1 MIALSPAQQRMW
13 FAHRTGAESS
23 IYHVQLQIRLR
34 GELEVPALEAAVRD
48 LLGRH
53 EALRTLVVEDSG
65 RLGQRV
71 LAPGELDFELP
82 VLDCSDAELDRVIRA
97 AAAEEFELDRQLPIR
112 CRLFRRRERD
122 QVLLVVMHHIAT
134 DGWSLRPLL
143 TDLRQAYLA
152 RCAGEAPAFEEL
164 PVQYA
169 DYTVWQQ
176 ELLGAE
182 ADPDSVLN
190 RQLGYW
196 AERLAGAPE
205 ECTLP
210 LDRPRP
216 ELPGARGATEYGRF
230 APDLVAAVNAVARAH
245 QASPFMV
252 VQAALAVLLGRLG
265 AGEDVVLGTAVSGR
279 TDEALD
285 ELVGFFVNTLALR
298 TDLSGDPTL
307 AELLAQVRDRDLDAF
322 AHTDVPF
329 ERVVERLNPA
339 RSLSRHPL
347 FQVMVVMEDDLTGFD
362 RFGAAAAEVELLD
375 LDIAKFDLTVKL
387 TPTFDA
393 GREIGELDF
402 AVEYAT
408 ELLDRSSVLALLDR
422 LRLVL
427 RALATEPHRR
437 LSELELTTEAERVE
451 LLALGAGDVPA
462 VPDRPVHALVA
473 EQAVLRGQQP
483 AVISADGELSYA
495 ELDAAANA
503 LAHRLIAAGVGAGQV
518 VGVSVPRGVG
528 LAVAVLAVLKA
539 GAAYTM
545 LDPDF
550 PAARLV
556 EVIEAVECPLVMVAA
571 ETDWL
576 PVPALDISEA
586 GSWPATDPGV
596 AVDPGQLACVM
607 FTSGS
612 TGAPKPIAMSHRA
625 FVRTFLGQRYSAFGP
640 DQVWL
645 QSAPVSWDAGA
656 MELFAPLLH
665 GGRCVLQPGQRPDP
679 VRIAELV
686 SRHRVTTAWFSAGLF
701 AVLVDLHP
709 EIFST
714 LTEVLTGGDVS
725 SLPHVQRVRREFP
738 DLQLVHGYGPVESMV
753 FASSYRLGSTDDG
766 SRMPIGIPLARTQLY
781 VLDDRLRLTPRGS
794 AGELYIGGAGLADGY
809 LGQPGGTATRFVANP
824 YAAGMRMYRTG
835 DLVRWQAD
843 GTLEFLGRADD
854 QVKIRGFRIE
864 PAEVVA
870 ALGRL
875 AGVRHAAVR
884 VWGSGNDKRLV
895 GYLVA
900 EAGHRFDLLDLR
912 HRLAGSLPDHLVP
925 SQLVELDEFPLT
937 ATGKLDRKQL
947 PEPAAATATGTGRV
961 ARTATEQALAELF
974 AGVLGRPEPVGIDDN
989 FFDLGGHSLLATRL
1003 ISAVRAGLGADLDIR
1018 DIFAEPTVAGL
1029 VSRLQE
1035 GRIMRIDSSVIER
1048 ADRLPLSY
1056 AQLRLWFLDKM
1067 SGPNS
1072 TYNVAHTIKLTGPLD
1087 VPALRSALT
1096 DVVDRHEAL
1105 RTVFTEVAG
1114 EPAQHVLPV
1123 GSVAPDFEVVPLA
1136 AAALPD
1142 TAQADAGYTFDL
1154 ATELPIRA
1162 RLYRLSER
1170 EHVLMLL
1177 IHHIASD
1184 GWSLG
1189 PIMRDLSVGY
1199 RARRA
1204 GQPPAFEE
1212 LPVQYAD
1219 YTLWQRELLG
1229 DPDDESSLAARQL
1242 EFWKANLAELPEECS
1257 LRPDRPRTEDSNAHG
1272 AFTTL
1277 MIGPELHARLVDVA
1291 REFQASLFMVVQAGL
1306 VALLSRLGVGP
1317 DVVLGSPTAGRG
1329 DEALDDLVGFFV
1341 NTLVLR
1347 SDVSG
1352 DPSVGELVCRV
1363 RDADLDA
1370 FAHADVPFERLV
1382 EVLNPVRSL
1391 ARHPLF
1397 QIMYVVQNAAAEQ
1410 LRFDG
1415 VEAEMEPIRLNN
1427 AKFDLTFAFSEKYL
1441 DNHRPAGIKAVAEYA
1456 SDLFDAETVAGL
1468 LTRLVSLLEAMVA
1481 DPGARLSSLAL
1492 TAPTEQAE
1500 LLALGTGVL
1509 PLHAGGMIASHTEA
1523 TLHALIA
1530 EQAVRHGSKPAV
1542 ASTDGELSYAELD
1555 SAANRL
1561 AHRLLAT
1568 GVGRGDVVGVGVPR
1582 GVQMAVAV
1590 LAVLKAGAG
1599 YTMLDPDFPPARL
1612 AEVIEA
1618 AHCPLVLM
1626 DAGEWSWL
1634 PVPALDVTDPGTWPA
1649 TDPAVPVDAGQLAC
1663 VMFTSGST
1671 GRPKGIATSH
1681 RALVDTLLG
1690 QRFVDPERDSTW
1702 LQCSPVSWDAFAL
1715 ELFAPLLT
1723 GGLCVL
1729 QPGQRPEPAA
1739 MAELVSRHRVST
1751 MHASASLLNFLIDEY
1766 PGTFRRLRHVLTG
1779 GEAASVPHLRR
1790 LTEQFPNL
1798 LVTNGYSPVECTI
1811 FTVAHELRAE
1821 DVAAG
1826 AGSVPV
1832 GRPVAGM
1839 RLLVLDEGL
1848 HLVPRGVAGE
1858 LYMAGTGMADG
1869 YVGQPGLTAAR
1880 FVANPYTPGE
1890 RMYRTGDLV
1899 SWRPD
1904 GTLEF
1909 HGRADEQI
1917 KIRGFRIEPAEI
1929 TAVLT
1934 SLPTIRHAAVSVWPG
1949 QAGKQLVGYVVAEPG
1964 CQLDTLAVKRELA
1977 GRLPDHLVP
1986 SHIVQLDALPIS
1998 ATGKLDRSKLPA
2010 PGPQPASATGR
2021 APRNPQEEILAGLF
2035 AGVLGRTEPVSID
2048 DNFFDLGGHSL
2059 LATRL
2064 ISRIRTG
2071 LKAELSIK
2079 ELFRNPTVAALSA
2092 VLDAAKQARPAL
2104 VRQPRPERVPASF
2117 AQQRLWFVDQSS
2129 EVKTAYQVPVVLR
2142 LTGTLDVPALRSALA
2157 DVVDRHEA
2165 LRTVFTETD
2174 GQLAQDIRTGIAPP
2188 FECVPAIDLAAQLAE
2203 ASLQPF
2209 DLRAEIPIRAR
2220 LFEVGASEHVLLL
2233 TMHHIAT
2240 DGWSLR
2246 PLLTDLATAYRA
2258 RSAGQP
2264 PAFEELPVQY
2274 ADYTLWQRELLSEDG
2289 PLGEQLD
2296 FWKANLAELPEE
2308 CSLPT
2313 DRPRPA
2319 VPSHRGAGIS
2329 IDTSPELHAR
2339 LVDVA
2344 REFQA
2349 SLFMVVQAG
2358 LVALLS
2364 RLGVG
2369 PDVVLGSPTAGR
2381 GDEAL
2386 DDLVG
2391 FFVNTLVLR
2400 SDVSG
2405 DPSVGE
2411 LVCRVRDADLDA
2423 FAHADVPFERLV
2435 EVLNPVRSLARHP
2448 LFQIM
2453 FVLQNQSQA
2462 SSEELRLGPETTIV
2476 TSTNP
2481 TGLDTVKFDLSIAAT
2496 ERHLADKPTGITLN
2510 ADYALDLF
2518 DAETVTALLER
2529 LVLVLEAMVA
2539 DPDARISRLPVT
2551 TAAERD
2557 RLLRLGTGPSA
2568 VGGNAT
2574 LHGLIA
2580 EQAARHGSRPAVAS
2594 ADGELSYAALDAQA
2608 NVLAHRLIAA
2618 GVRVGDLVGVGV
2630 PRGVPM
2636 AVAVLGVLKAGAGY
2650 TMLDPEFPAARLAEV
2665 AGMAGVSAVV
2675 LDSAAGGD
2683 WSWVDVPVLEL
2694 AEPGTGPATDPS
2706 VPVDAGQVACVM
2718 FTSGSTG
2725 RPKAIVT
2732 SHRALV
2738 DTLLGQRFVD
2748 SERDPVWL
2756 QCSPVS
2762 WDAFALELFAPLLT
2776 GGLCVLQPGQ
2786 RPEPEAMVELVARH
2800 RVSTVHASA
2809 SLLNFLIEEYPGV
2822 FRRLRHVLTGGEAA
2836 SVPHLARLREQYPNL
2851 VVTNGYSPVECTIF
2865 TVAHELRDTDVAA
2878 GAGSVPVGRPVA
2890 GMRLLVLD
2898 AGLQLVPAGV
2908 PGELYMAGTGLAD
2921 GYLGQPGLTAGRFV
2935 ANPYAAGE
2943 RMYRTGDLVS
2953 WRPDGTLEFHGRA
2966 DEQIKIRGFRIEP
2979 AEITAVLGSL
2989 PSIRHAA
2996 VHAWGSGND
3005 KKLVGYLVA
3014 EPGTPPLD
3022 VAALRREVKLRLPD
3036 HLVPSQLVQLDALP
3050 ISATGKL
3057 DRSKLPEPD
3066 PVAVTSAGREPRTD
3080 SERALCELFGS
3091 VLGTGTPVS
3100 IDDNFFDLGGHS
3112 LLATRLISRVRSTMN
3127 AELSIKA
3134 IFEAPTVA
3142 ELVDRLVSGQP
3153 ARPSLRP
3160 RKRELA

>member
-13 FAHRTGAESS
+13 FAHRTGVESS

-34 GELEVPALEAAVRD
+34 GELDVPALTAAIGDV
-48 LLGRH
+48 LSRH
-53 EALRTLVVEDSG
+53 DALRTLVVEEAG

-71 LAPGELDFELP
+71 LEPTEVEFELP
-82 VLDCSDAELDRVIRA
+82 VRDCPDGEVDRVVRA
-97 AAAEEFELDRQLPIR
+97 AAAVPFALDRQLPIR
-112 CRLFRRRERD
+112 CELFRRSADD
-122 QVLLVVMHHIAT
+122 QVLLLVMHHIAT

-143 TDLRQAYLA
+143 TDLCQAYLA
-152 RCAGEAPAFEEL
+152 RCVGDAPVFEEL
-164 PVQYA
+164 PVQYT
-169 DYTVWQQ
+169 DYTLWQQ
-176 ELLGAE
+176 DLLGAE
-182 ADPDSVLN
+182 TDPDSVLN
-190 RQLGYW
+190 RQLSYW
-196 AERLAGAPE
+196 TERLTGGPE
-205 ECTLP
+205 ECTVP

-216 ELPGARGATEYGRF
+216 ELAAGRGATEYGRF
-230 APDLVAAVNAVARAH
+230 EPDLVAAVNTVARAH
-245 QASPFMV
+245 QATPFMV
-252 VQAALAVLLGRLG
+252 VQTALAVLLGRLG

-298 TDLSGDPTL
+298 TDLSGNPTL
-307 AELLAQVRDRDLDAF
+307 AELLTQVRSRDLDAF
-322 AHTDVPF
+322 AHQDIPF

-339 RSLSRHPL
+339 RTLSRHPL
-347 FQVMVVMEDDLTGFD
+347 FQVMLVMEDDLTGFD
-362 RFGAAAAEVELLD
+362 RFGRAESAVELLD

-387 TPTFDA
+387 TPTFDDT
-393 GREIGELDF
+393 REIGELDF

-408 ELLDRSSVLALLDR
+408 DLLDRSSVLALLDR

-427 RALATEPHRR
+427 RALADTPDRR
-437 LSELELTTEAERVE
+437 LSELVLTSAAEQAG
-451 LLALGAGDVPA
+451 LLALGTGAESAGPE
-462 VPDRPVHALVA
+462 RTVHALVA
-473 EQAVLRGQQP
+473 EQAARNGQKP
-483 AVISADGELSYA
+483 AVVSVDGELSYA
-495 ELDAAANA
+495 ELETAANR
-503 LAHRLIAAGVGAGQV
+503 LAHRLIAAGVSGGDV
-518 VGVSVPRGVG
+518 VGVGVPRG
-528 LAVAVLAVLKA
+528 LTMAVAVLAVLKA
-539 GAAYTM
+539 GAGYTM

-550 PAARLV
+550 PAARLT
-556 EVIEAVECPLVMVAA
+556 EVIEAAKCPLVLVDSVSGS
-571 ETDWL
+571 DWL
-576 PVPALDISEA
+576 PVPALDISEG

-596 AVDPGQLACVM
+596 AVDPGQVACVM

-612 TGAPKPIAMSHRA
+612 TGVPKPIAMSHRA

-665 GGRCVLQPGQRPDP
+665 GGSCVLQPGQRPDP

-686 SRHRVTTAWFSAGLF
+686 GRHGVTTAWFSAGLF

-709 EIFST
+709 EIFGV
-714 LTEVLTGGDVS
+714 LREVLTGGDVS
-725 SLPHVQRVRREFP
+725 SLPHVQRVRRDYPEV
-738 DLQLVHGYGPVESMV
+738 QLVHGYGPVESMV
-753 FASSYRLGSTDDG
+753 FASSYRLAATDDG
-766 SRMPIGIPLARTQLY
+766 SRMPIGTPLARTQLY
-781 VLDDRLRLTPRGS
+781 VLGDQLRLSPRGT

-809 LGQPGGTATRFVANP
+809 LGQPGGTAGRFVANP
-824 YAAGMRMYRTG
+824 FAVGQRMYRTG

-843 GTLEFLGRADD
+843 DTLEFLGRADD

-875 AGVRHAAVR
+875 TGVRHAAVR
-884 VWGSGNDKRLV
+884 VWSTGGDKRLV

-900 EAGHRFDLLDLR
+900 EPGHRLDLLDLR
-912 HRLAGSLPDHLVP
+912 HQLAGALPDHLVP
-925 SQLVELDEFPLT
+925 SQLVELAELPLT
-937 ATGKLDRKQL
+937 ATGKLDRAQL
-947 PEPAAATATGTGRV
+947 PEPAVAATASSGRSP
-961 ARTATEQALAELF
+961 RTATELALAELF
-974 AGVLGRPEPVGIDDN
+974 AGVLGCAEPISIDDN

-1029 VSRLQE
+1029 VSRLQK

-1056 AQLRLWFLDKM
+1056 AQLRLWFLDKLT
-1067 SGPNS
+1067 GPNS
-1072 TYNVAHTIKLTGPLD
+1072 TYNVAHTIKLSGALD
-1087 VPALRSALT
+1087 VAALRSGLA

-1105 RTVFTEVAG
+1105 RTVFTEVDG
-1114 EPAQHVLPV
+1114 EPAQHVLPA
-1123 GSVAPDFEVVPLA
+1123 GSVAPDFEVVPLTA
-1136 AAALPD
+1136 AVLAD

-1162 RLYRLSER
+1162 RLYRLSEQ

-1177 IHHIASD
+1177 LHHIASD

-1189 PIMRDLSVGY
+1189 PIMRDLSIGY
-1199 RARRA
+1199 GARRT
-1204 GQPPAFEE
+1204 GQAPVFEE

-1242 EFWKANLAELPEECS
+1242 EFWKRELAELPEECS
-1257 LRPDRPRTEDSNAHG
+1257 IRPDRPRTEDSNQHG

-1277 MIGPELHARLVDVA
+1277 MIDPQLHGRLVDVA

-1306 VALLSRLGVGP
+1306 VALLSRLGVGSE
-1317 DVVLGSPTAGRG
+1317 VVLGSPTAGRG

-1352 DPSVGELVCRV
+1352 DPSVGELVSRV

-1397 QIMYVVQNAAAEQ
+1397 QIMYVVQNAAAEE

-1415 VEAEMEPIRLNN
+1415 IEAEMEPIRLNN
-1427 AKFDLTFAFSEKYL
+1427 AKFDLTFAFSERYVE
-1441 DNHRPAGIKAVAEYA
+1441 DHRPAGIKAVAEYA
-1456 SDLFDAETVAGL
+1456 SDLFDAETVTGL
-1468 LTRLVSLLEAMVA
+1468 LARLIALLEDMVA
-1481 DPGARLSSLAL
+1481 DPSARLSSLAI
-1492 TAPTEQAE
+1492 TSGTEQAD
-1500 LLALGTGVL
+1500 LLALGTGPVH
-1509 PLHAGGMIASHTEA
+1509 PHVGA
-1523 TLHALIA
+1523 TVHALVA
-1530 EQAVRHGSKPAV
+1530 EQAALHGQKPAV
-1542 ASTDGELSYAELD
+1542 VSADGELSYAELET
-1555 SAANRL
+1555 AANAL
-1561 AHRLLAT
+1561 AHRLLAA
-1568 GVGRGDVVGVGVPR
+1568 GVRGGDIVGVAVPR
-1582 GVQMAVAV
+1582 GVRMAVAV

-1599 YTMLDPDFPPARL
+1599 YTMLDPDFPAARL
-1612 AEVIEA
+1612 AEVLEVA
-1618 AHCPLVLM
+1618 NCPLVLV
-1626 DAGEWSWL
+1626 DSTSEGDWSWL
-1634 PVPALDVTDPGTWPA
+1634 PVPALDITEPTTAALPA
-1649 TDPAVPVDAGQLAC
+1649 PAVVVGVGEVAC

-1671 GRPKGIATSH
+1671 GRPKAIVTSH
-1681 RALVDTLLG
+1681 GALVETLVG
-1690 QRFVDPERDSTW
+1690 QRFVDPVRDSVW

-1715 ELFAPLLT
+1715 ELFAPLLS

-1729 QPGQRPEPAA
+1729 QPGQRPEPAV
-1739 MAELVSRHRVST
+1739 MVELVGRYRVST
-1751 MHASASLLNFLIDEY
+1751 VHASASLLNFLIDEY
-1766 PGTFRRLRHVLTG
+1766 PGVFRRLRHVLTG
-1779 GEAASVPHLRR
+1779 GEAASVSHLAR
-1790 LTEQFPNL
+1790 LRQQYPGL
-1798 LVTNGYSPVECTI
+1798 VVTNGYSPVECTI
-1811 FTVAHELRAE
+1811 FTVAHEVRE
-1821 DVAAG
+1821 QDVVVG

-1839 RLLVLDEGL
+1839 RLLVLDAGL
-1848 HLVPRGVAGE
+1848 QLVPAGVAGE
-1858 LYMAGTGMADG
+1858 LYMAGGGVADG
-1869 YVGQPGLTAAR
+1869 YLGQPGLTAAR
-1880 FVANPYTPGE
+1880 FVADPFAVGQ

-1899 SWRPD
+1899 SWRAD

-1917 KIRGFRIEPAEI
+1917 KIRGFRVEPAEI
-1929 TAVLT
+1929 TTTLT
-1934 SLPTIRHAAVSVWPG
+1934 TLPTIRHAAIAVWPG
-1949 QAGKQLVGYVVAEPG
+1949 ETGKQLVGYVVAEPG
-1964 CQLDTLAVKRELA
+1964 HRLDTLAVKRELA
-1977 GRLPDHLVP
+1977 DRLPDHLVP
-1986 SHIVQLDALPIS
+1986 SHIIELAALPIS
-1998 ATGKLDRSKLPA
+1998 PTGKLDRSQLPA
-2010 PGPQPASATGR
+2010 PGPQSAGSTGR

-2035 AGVLGRTEPVSID
+2035 AGVLGTATPVTID

-2092 VLDAAKQARPAL
+2092 IIDSAKQARPAL
-2104 VRQPRPERVPASF
+2104 VRQSRPERLPASF

-2129 EVKTAYQVPVVLR
+2129 EVKTAYQVPVSLR
-2142 LTGTLDVPALRSALA
+2142 LTGPLDAAALRSALA

-2165 LRTVFTETD
+2165 LRTVFAEVD
-2174 GQLAQDIRTGIAPP
+2174 GQLWQDVRTGVVPSWD
-2188 FECVPAIDLAAQLAE
+2188 CVPATDLERQLAE
-2203 ASLQPF
+2203 ASMRSF
-2209 DLRAEIPIRAR
+2209 DLRSELPIRAH
-2220 LFEVGASEHVLLL
+2220 LFRVEPTEHVLLL
-2233 TMHHIAT
+2233 VMHHIAT

-2258 RSAGQP
+2258 RTAGVAP
-2264 PAFEELPVQY
+2264 NFEPLPVQY
-2274 ADYTLWQRELLSEDG
+2274 ADYTLWQRELLGEGG
-2289 PLGEQLD
+2289 PLGAQLD
-2296 FWKANLAELPEE
+2296 YWKANLAQLPEE

-2319 VPSHRGAGIS
+2319 TPSYRGAGVS
-2329 IDTSPELHAR
+2329 IDTSPELHGR

-2369 PDVVLGSPTAGR
+2369 SEVVLGSPTAGR

-2411 LVCRVRDADLDA
+2411 LVSRVRDADLDA

-2462 SSEELRLGPETTIV
+2462 SSDELRLGPDTTIS

-2496 ERHLADKPTGITLN
+2496 ERLLGDKPTGITLN

-2518 DAETVTALLER
+2518 DAETVTGLLER
-2529 LVLVLEAMVA
+2529 LVLVLEAMVD
-2539 DPDARISRLPVT
+2539 DPFVRVSQLPVT
-2551 TAAERD
+2551 TAAERS
-2557 RLLRLGTGPSA
+2557 RLLELGTGEPA
-2568 VGGNAT
+2568 VGGQAT
-2574 LHGLIA
+2574 LHGLISA
-2580 EQAARHGSRPAVAS
+2580 RARSTPEQPAVVS
-2594 ADGELSYAALDAQA
+2594 ADGELSYAELETAA
-2608 NVLAHRLIAA
+2608 NRLAHRLIAA
-2618 GVRVGDLVGVGV
+2618 GVSGGDLVGVGV
-2630 PRGVPM
+2630 PRGVGL
-2636 AVAVLGVLKAGAGY
+2636 AVAVLAVLKAGAGY
-2650 TMLDPEFPAARLAEV
+2650 TMLDPEFPVARLAEV
-2665 AGMAGVSAVV
+2665 ADTAGITAAV
-2675 LDSAAGGD
+2675 LDSPAGGN
-2683 WSWVDVPVLEL
+2683 WSWLTVPVVEVSDS
-2694 AEPGTGPATDPS
+2694 GDWPS
-2706 VPVDAGQVACVM
+2706 VEPAVVVGVGEVACVM

-2732 SHRALV
+2732 SHGALV
-2738 DTLLGQRFVD
+2738 ETLVGQRFVD
-2748 SERDPVWL
+2748 PVRDSVWL

-2762 WDAFALELFAPLLT
+2762 WDAFALELFAPLLS

-2786 RPEPEAMVELVARH
+2786 RPEPAVMVELVGRY

-2809 SLLNFLIEEYPGV
+2809 SLLNFLIDEYPGV

-2836 SVPHLARLREQYPNL
+2836 SVSHLARLRQQYPGL

-2865 TVAHELRDTDVAA
+2865 TVAHEVREQDVVV

-2908 PGELYMAGTGLAD
+2908 AGELYMAGGGVAD
-2921 GYLGQPGLTAGRFV
+2921 GYLGQPGLTAARFV
-2935 ANPYAAGE
+2935 ADPFAVGQ

-2953 WRPDGTLEFHGRA
+2953 WRADGTLEFHGRA
-2966 DEQIKIRGFRIEP
+2966 DEQIKIRGFRVEP
-2979 AEITAVLGSL
+2979 AEITTTLTTL
-2989 PSIRHAA
+2989 PTIRHAA
-2996 VHAWGSGND
+2996 VHVWGNGND
-3005 KKLVGYLVA
+3005 KQLVGYLVA
-3014 EPGTPPLD
+3014 EPGGPPLD
-3022 VAALRREVKLRLPD
+3022 VTALRRDLKLRLPD
-3036 HLVPSQLVQLDALP
+3036 HLVPSQLIQLDALP

-3057 DRSKLPEPD
+3057 DRSKLPEPG
-3066 PVAVTSAGREPRTD
+3066 PVAVSSTGRAPRT
-3080 SERALCELFGS
+3080 EHEQALCELFAG
-3091 VLGTGTPVS
+3091 VLGTATPVT

-3112 LLATRLISRVRSTMN
+3112 LLATRLISRVRSNLN

-3142 ELVDRLVSGQP
+3142 DLVDRLTFSQTV
-3153 ARPSLRP
+3153 RPSLRP